1 MNETFLYVADAL
13 AGDDDA
19 ALYKAS
25 DFLALEIAGATTVKL
40 SFKAGVSKQ
49 AVDTVTLTVAG
60 TTATLENGAGSN
72 TFRQIAKEISGLMNG
87 AKGSMVV
94 LADDV
99 NSKYA
104 STLWNGVTT
113 TFADA

>member
-25 DFLALEIAGATTVKL
+25 DFLSLEIASATTVKL
-40 SFKAGVSKQ
+40 SFQAGVHKQ
-49 AVDTVTLTVAG
+49 AVDTVTLTSSKPAG
-60 TTATLENGAGSN
+60 LAQGTGSN
-72 TFRQIAKEISGLMNG
+72 EFRQIARTISGLMNG
-87 AKGSMVV
+87 SKGNMVV

-99 NSKYA
+99 NSVYA
-104 STLWNGVTT
+104 SRLWNAVTT
-113 TFADA
+113 VFADA